1 LPRVVKRWVQGTIAV
16 VLAVT
21 GLSKAQS
28 THFEHGESSRMME
41 RDVARQVDRA
51 GVISRSDIILARP
64 NLEATQAVTL
74 GNGSLG
80 VAVWSA
86 DGLTAQLNRGDT
98 LPELLPVARISIPTL
113 APLIQA
119 KDYSGRLSLYDAE
132 FREQGAGQTVSAFVD
147 MASDNLVIDV
157 TGANPSEAQI
167 VHLHLPADPILKR
180 APKAEAN
187 GVVGILSEAWVD
199 DQQPGASGRN
209 FGSLAAVTAQG
220 LQVSVSVTDAETI
233 TVTFHPFPD
242 GHFRVV
248 VAAPH
253 FNAQVNPPVTAAKY
267 CLTKITGTARASSAV
282 ATQHRDAWHNF
293 WHRASYMKITS
304 SDGSGEYME
313 NLRALYLYSARSE
326 SGGEY
331 PGSQAGVADLL
342 SSAPSHHWDPAAYWH
357 WNLRMQIAA
366 NLSSGMPELNTPYF
380 NLYRSNLK
388 SFEDWTQKHMAGR
401 PGICVPETMR
411 FNGPGIE
418 YETWDTTG
426 PPIIGLNCAAD
437 SKPYYNARTL
447 STGAE
452 VAHWIWQQYQ
462 LTNDRKFLSE
472 NFPVMWAASR
482 FLMSYETPKSDGL
495 LHTTPSNAH
504 ETQWDVVDPTTDLA
518 ARTVLYADTLHAAQV
533 LGMAGGLNQ
542 QLETELSKIPP
553 FPRTEAT
560 QSRILLAADAD
571 ASKSDVIGDSYEP
584 ASETHNVENIGLDPV
599 WPYDLVGDSSPLFDL
614 AKRTYE
620 HRPNPINQDWSFDP
634 IQAARLGLRNEV
646 RSTLIKLTEKYQ
658 TFVNGYANWGGTS
671 GEFYIEQQGVVAAA
685 LNEALVQ
692 DYDGLIRINP
702 AFPSD
707 WDVQGQVAVRG
718 NTRVN
723 VKVNKGTVENVVID
737 AGSSGTIKLRNPW
750 GQDTIELISA
760 DGSVKTLS
768 GATVEFSVAADRS
781 YILHGT
787 HAVAPPVTEPKD
799 VTVMDESLKKQSIAL
814 KLSGTAATTAKRLGP
829 VQIGIFPEAR

>member
-1 LPRVVKRWVQGTIAV
+1 
-16 VLAVT
+16 
-21 GLSKAQS
+21 
-28 THFEHGESSRMME
+28 
-41 RDVARQVDRA
+41 
-51 GVISRSDIILARP
+51 
-64 NLEATQAVTL
+64 
-74 GNGSLG
+74 
-80 VAVWSA
+80 
-86 DGLTAQLNRGDT
+86 
-98 LPELLPVARISIPTL
+98 
-113 APLIQA
+113 
-119 KDYSGRLSLYDAE
+119 
-132 FREQGAGQTVSAFVD
+132 
-147 MASDNLVIDV
+147 
-157 TGANPSEAQI
+157 
-167 VHLHLPADPILKR
+167 
-180 APKAEAN
+180 
-187 GVVGILSEAWVD
+187 
-199 DQQPGASGRN
+199 
-209 FGSLAAVTAQG
+209 
-220 LQVSVSVTDAETI
+220 
-233 TVTFHPFPD
+233 
-242 GHFRVV
+242 
-248 VAAPH
+248 
-253 FNAQVNPPVTAAKY
+253 
-267 CLTKITGTARASSAV
+267 
-282 ATQHRDAWHNF
+282 
-293 WHRASYMKITS
+293 MKITS

-366 NLSSGMPELNTPYF
+366 NLSSGIPELNSPYF

-388 SFEDWTQKHMAGR
+388 SIEDWTQKHMAGR

-418 YETWDTTG
+418 YETWNTNG
-426 PPIIGLNCAAD
+426 PPIFGLNCAAD

-462 LTNDRKFLSE
+462 ATNDRKFLSE
-472 NFPVMWAASR
+472 NFPLMWAASR
-482 FLMSYETPKSDGL
+482 FLISYETPRSDGL
-495 LHTTPSNAH
+495 LHTIPSNAH

-533 LGMAGGLNQ
+533 LGIEGGLNH

-553 FPRTEAT
+553 FPRTEAV
-560 QSRILLAADAD
+560 QSKTLLAADAD
-571 ASKSDVIGDSYEP
+571 ASQSDVIGDSYEP
-584 ASETHNVENIGLDPV
+584 ASESHNVENIGLDPV

-634 IQAARLGLRNEV
+634 IQAARLGLRDEV
-646 RSTLIKLTEKYQ
+646 RSTLIQLTEKYQ

-718 NTRVN
+718 NTRVD
-723 VKVNKGTVENVVID
+723 VAVTSGLVREVGIE
-737 AGSSGTIKLRNPW
+737 AGSSGKLKIRNPW
-750 GQDTIELISA
+750 VEQQVAVVSA
-760 DGSVKTLS
+760 GHPGIKLDGAMLEI
-768 GATVEFSVAADRS
+768 AVAAGRHYTLRPVGES
-781 YILHGT
+781 VSP
-787 HAVAPPVTEPKD
+787 VANPSV
-799 VTVMDESLKKQSIAL
+799 
-814 KLSGTAATTAKRLGP
+814 SGTAATTARKLGP
-829 VQIGIFPEAR
+829 VQIGIFD